1 MKKNKMRLIIILLIV
16 LLFTGCTKQLK
27 GKDKKP
33 VVYEKTGQSLTEN
46 IICQPTNE
54 EILKLY
60 EENGKDISKLQTC
73 SGFSLRRSFKE
84 YDGLWS
90 TFFVKP
96 LAWIILKIGRK
107 INIGLSLIIVSLLI
121 RLVALPISIKTSK
134 QSEKLAKAQPE
145 LAKLEKKYEN
155 KNDQDSMMKKSQE
168 MAMIYKKYN
177 INPVLGCLFAFIQ
190 LPLFIAFLEA
200 INRCPAIFEEKFL
213 FLQLGTTPS
222 VALRHGLYLYLI
234 LTVLV
239 GLTTYFSMKFNSA
252 SAAGQNKEQ
261 AAMMNN
267 IMVVMIV
274 VMSVAMT
281 AALNI
286 YWIATNTFTLV
297 QNLIIKRKK
306 E

>member
-1 MKKNKMRLIIILLIV
+1 MKKNKMKLVMVLLIV

-27 GKDKKP
+27 GKDKKA
-33 VVYEKTGQSLTEN
+33 VINEVTGQSLTAN
-46 IICQPTNE
+46 IICQPTDKKTIE
-54 EILKLY
+54 LY
-60 EENGKDISKLQTC
+60 KENGVDISKLQTC
-73 SGFSLRRSFKE
+73 SGYSLRRSFKE

-96 LAWIILKIGRK
+96 LAWIILKIGRLVK
-107 INIGLSLIIVSLLI
+107 NNGLSLIIVSLLI
-121 RLVALPISIKTSK
+121 RLVALPITLKTAK
-134 QSEKLAKAQPE
+134 QSEKLSKAQPE

-155 KNDQDSMMKKSQE
+155 KNDQESMMKKSQE

-200 INRCPAIFEEKFL
+200 INRCPAIFEKNFL

-239 GLTTYFSMKFNSA
+239 GLTTYFSMKLNSA
-252 SAAGQNKEQ
+252 ATQNNEQ

-267 IMVVMIV
+267 VMVVMII

-281 AALNI
+281 SALNI
-286 YWIATNTFTLV
+286 YWITTNTFTLV
-297 QNLIIKRKK
+297 QNLLIKRKK
-306 E
+306 V

>member
-1 MKKNKMRLIIILLIV
+1 MKKSKLKLIMVLMIV

-33 VVYEKTGQSLTEN
+33 VINETTGQSLTAN
-46 IICQPTNE
+46 IICQPTDE
-54 EILKLY
+54 KTIELY
-60 EENGKDISKLQTC
+60 KENGVDISKLQTC
-73 SGFSLRRSFKE
+73 SGYSLRQSFKE

-96 LAWIILKIGRK
+96 LAWIILKIGRIVK
-107 INIGLSLIIVSLLI
+107 NNGLSLIIVSLLI
-121 RLVALPISIKTSK
+121 RLVALPITLKTAK
-134 QSEKLAKAQPE
+134 QSEKLSKAQPE

-155 KNDQDSMMKKSQE
+155 KNDQESMMKKSQE

-200 INRCPAIFEEKFL
+200 INRVPAIFEEKFL

-234 LTVLV
+234 LTILV
-239 GLTTYFSMKFNSA
+239 GLTTYFSMKLNSA
-252 SAAGQNKEQ
+252 ATQNNEQ

-267 IMVVMIV
+267 VMVIMII

-286 YWIATNTFTLV
+286 YWITTNTFTLV
-297 QNLIIKRKK
+297 QNLLVKRKK
-306 E
+306 V